1 MIFGFG
7 IWKLDDFGGTYDI
20 GVSWCTIVPLR
31 CCIPLCSCSILFLL
45 IPPYFVD
52 WSKWSSSSRL
62 RHALFLRFPMTSGFW
77 PIWPCLPHHLRSQS
91 RSPFFGIGGLIFSM
105 ITWVWAWMHGIQWTR
120 THFFLVLELG
130 LFLKILV
137 GPSEYNDYFWHRCK
151 VLKGGKV
158 WCCSEAVYWCLTV
171 YKATG
176 CEAPVCPMACG
187 SNPVSTE
194 VCYAEGNA
202 VVSSKWLD
210 IARHVRF
217 DGSPSQG
224 TVQIWA
230 ELTLTT
236 VKQSWD
242 VQL

>member
-1 MIFGFG
+1 MSSTSFE
-7 IWKLDDFGGTYDI
+7 K
-20 GVSWCTIVPLR
+20 
-31 CCIPLCSCSILFLL
+31 SIKVALL
-45 IPPYFVD
+45 
-52 WSKWSSSSRL
+52 WNR
-62 RHALFLRFPMTSGFW
+62 
-77 PIWPCLPHHLRSQS
+77 RSQ
-91 RSPFFGIGGLIFSM
+91 FFDDNLSLGVDAQYSM
-105 ITWVWAWMHGIQWTR
+105 DTDTL
-120 THFFLVLELG
+120 FFLVLELA

-137 GPSEYNDYFWHRCK
+137 GPSEYIDYFWHRCK